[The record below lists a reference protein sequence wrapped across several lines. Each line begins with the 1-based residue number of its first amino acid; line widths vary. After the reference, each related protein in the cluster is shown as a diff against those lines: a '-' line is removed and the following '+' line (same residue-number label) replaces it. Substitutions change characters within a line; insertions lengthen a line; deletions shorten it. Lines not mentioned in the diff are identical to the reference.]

1 MAGEHWKD
9 EPETQDFPAAESY
22 LSLLIGPAAAAKL
35 VKAMRKEKALQRYA
49 AKDILRAA
57 GLPLL
62 GPDDSE
68 VSADLEKA
76 KLGQKLSPVL
86 LVQGIPLWVADGY
99 HRVCASYHLDEKILV
114 PCLMTV
120 RPPKG

>member
-9 EPETQDFPAAESY
+9 EPEAQDFPAAVSY
-22 LSLLIGPAAAAKL
+22 FSLLIGPAAAAKL
-35 VKAMRKEKALQRYA
+35 VKAMRKEKALQHYA

-68 VSADLEKA
+68 VSADLEKV

-86 LVQGIPLWVADGY
+86 LVQGIPL
-99 HRVCASYHLDEKILV
+99 
-114 PCLMTV
+114 
-120 RPPKG
+120 

>member
-22 LSLLIGPAAAAKL
+22 LSLLIGPAAAARL

-68 VSADLEKA
+68 VAADLEKV
-76 KLGQKLSPVL
+76 KLGHKLSPVL
-86 LVQGIPLWVADGY
+86 LVQGIPLWIADGY
-99 HRVCASYHLDEKILV
+99 HRVCASYHLDEKTLV

-120 RPPKG
+120 RTPTG